1 MGRTQTAHFL
11 MAQTD
16 YSDTL
21 LYVHKKTKRTIRS
34 PQSARLRPHRRLGNS
49 PVPCVQSVAVMLS
62 VTRSLPERRF
72 LRCPAGVGGRER
84 VNAS

>member
-1 MGRTQTAHFL
+1 LGRTQAAHFL

-34 PQSARLRPHRRLGNS
+34 GQDLLMRRPRQGLG
-49 PVPCVQSVAVMLS
+49 
-62 VTRSLPERRF
+62 
-72 LRCPAGVGGRER
+72 
-84 VNAS
+84 

>member
-1 MGRTQTAHFL
+1 

-34 PQSARLRPHRRLGNS
+34 SQARVPQGLG
-49 PVPCVQSVAVMLS
+49 
-62 VTRSLPERRF
+62 
-72 LRCPAGVGGRER
+72 
-84 VNAS
+84 

>member
-1 MGRTQTAHFL
+1 MGRTQAAHFH

-34 PQSARLRPHRRLGNS
+34 PQATAMRPLH
-49 PVPCVQSVAVMLS
+49 
-62 VTRSLPERRF
+62 
-72 LRCPAGVGGRER
+72 
-84 VNAS
+84 